1 MNPIAYNLIH
11 HLSNEFTN
19 PERASRLMRDY
30 MKKAIKLSNTTMTK
44 DTILK
49 FNKSKVGLKDVEDIG
64 ESVLSKMK
72 SSDKSRKDK
81 YDIVKDLMK
90 HKLKDAIKCT
100 KITST
105 ELNKSN
111 DNLSKVVRKGT
122 FVRNEFMEV
131 VDKEINEV
139 WKQAKEKKNEK
150 VDWNVQKHI
159 GQINRQEGTF
169 KGILVGDS
177 ELEEFEKKIVD
188 IEKNKNDN
196 KAVVYADIKVSKNE
210 EEILCLPPDHTVFP
224 KVDIEEFDTEM

>member
-44 DTILK
+44 DTIFK
-49 FNKSKVGLKDVEDIG
+49 FNQSKVGLKDVEDIA

-100 KITST
+100 KIARR
-105 ELNKSN
+105 ELNESK

-122 FVRNEFMEV
+122 FVRSEFMEV

-139 WKQAKEKKNEK
+139 WKQAKKKKNDK
-150 VDWNVQKHI
+150 VNWNVHKHI
-159 GQINRQEGTF
+159 VGQTNVQEGTF

-177 ELEEFEKKIVD
+177 ELEELEKKIVD
-188 IEKNKNDN
+188 TEKNKNEN

-210 EEILCLPPDHTVFP
+210 EEILCLPPDHTVLP
-224 KVDIEEFDTEM
+224 KVDIEE